1 MMDYVRF
8 GTTGMKVSRICLG
21 CMGFGN
27 TEWTIE
33 LEESRPIIQR
43 ALDLG
48 INFFDTANVYAGGR
62 SEEITGEVLRGHRDD
77 VIIATKVFNP
87 MGEGPND
94 RGLSRVHILRQIEA
108 SLQRLQT
115 DYVDLYQT
123 HRWDY
128 TTPIDETL
136 RTLDNLVHQGKIRYF
151 GASSMYAWQF
161 AKSLWTSERL
171 GLERF
176 ISMQNHYNLV
186 YREEEREMIKLCQDQ
201 GIAVFPWSPLARG
214 FLTGRYKRNQESDSA
229 RYKYDRDLTSRYFRS
244 EDFDVVERVEEVA
257 REKGVTTPQIAC
269 AWLLHKDYVTVPI
282 IGVTKIEHL
291 DAAVEALEIK
301 LSSADIERLEEP
313 YVTHPII
320 GHS

>member
-1 MMDYVRF
+1 MDYVRF

-108 SLQRLQT
+108 SLQRLQM

-161 AKSLWTSERL
+161 AKSMW
-171 GLERF
+171 
-176 ISMQNHYNLV
+176 V
-186 YREEEREMIKLCQDQ
+186 
-201 GIAVFPWSPLARG
+201 
-214 FLTGRYKRNQESDSA
+214 
-229 RYKYDRDLTSRYFRS
+229 
-244 EDFDVVERVEEVA
+244 
-257 REKGVTTPQIAC
+257 
-269 AWLLHKDYVTVPI
+269 
-282 IGVTKIEHL
+282 
-291 DAAVEALEIK
+291 
-301 LSSADIERLEEP
+301 
-313 YVTHPII
+313 
-320 GHS
+320 